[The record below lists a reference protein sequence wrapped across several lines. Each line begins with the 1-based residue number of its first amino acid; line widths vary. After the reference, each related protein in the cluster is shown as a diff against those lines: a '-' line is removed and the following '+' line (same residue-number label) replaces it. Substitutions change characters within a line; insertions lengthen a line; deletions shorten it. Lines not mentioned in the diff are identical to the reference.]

1 MGPFSPVE
9 MAHWEKS
16 CETWQRDVRT
26 FSLDVLRG
34 PSNWYMVVSL
44 FCPKSSQYAFCCLS
58 PSDWEKGKNWKRLP
72 FSGVLH
78 KTTFSSALSALNN
91 RFLEWGFQYRTFSI
105 LSPSKRAN
113 LHCKSEKSPFSDP
126 HKMDKM
132 NKGDFISYFPHQ
144 YGSKLSHRSAKS
156 IYIFFYLTPLYETTV
171 EGQAEWA
178 YKTETKILDGV
189 LCPNL
194 YKIRAANHNT
204 SIYWS
209 ERWF

>member
-34 PSNWYMVVSL
+34 PSSWYMVVSP
-44 FCPKSSQYAFCCLS
+44 FCQKSSQYTSCCLS

-105 LSPSKRAN
+105 LSPSNRCALGECVPKYFEVVSFDRGLFTYYVSQN
-113 LHCKSEKSPFSDP
+113 GGFIDPSPLLC
-126 HKMDKM
+126 
-132 NKGDFISYFPHQ
+132 Q
-144 YGSKLSHRSAKS
+144 QWSA
-156 IYIFFYLTPLYETTV
+156 FGWPQPPLPRQKWPSF
-171 EGQAEWA
+171 G
-178 YKTETKILDGV
+178 
-189 LCPNL
+189 CPPL
-194 YKIRAANHNT
+194 R
-204 SIYWS
+204 
-209 ERWF
+209 

>member
-91 RFLEWGFQYRTFSI
+91 RFLEWGFQYRTFII
-105 LSPSKRAN
+105 LSPSNRCALGECVPKYFEVVSFDRGLFTYYVSQN
-113 LHCKSEKSPFSDP
+113 GGFIDPSPLLCQQWSAFGWPQPPLPRQKWPSFGCPPLRQHLPDAL
-126 HKMDKM
+126 
-132 NKGDFISYFPHQ
+132 FVLF
-144 YGSKLSHRSAKS
+144 LSL
-156 IYIFFYLTPLYETTV
+156 FFDV
-171 EGQAEWA
+171 
-178 YKTETKILDGV
+178 ICD
-189 LCPNL
+189 
-194 YKIRAANHNT
+194 
-204 SIYWS
+204 
-209 ERWF
+209 